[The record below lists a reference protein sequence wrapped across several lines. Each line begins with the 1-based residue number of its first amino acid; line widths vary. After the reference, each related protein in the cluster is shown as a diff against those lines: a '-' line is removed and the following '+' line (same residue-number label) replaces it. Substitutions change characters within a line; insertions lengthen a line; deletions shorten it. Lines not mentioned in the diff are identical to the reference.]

1 MKPRLLFI
9 VTKWLPNDIPGRKK
23 CPLLDLFGCH
33 LVGNTFGNDNAKVQ
47 LVLRKLH
54 SDLN

>member
-1 MKPRLLFI
+1 MKPQLLFI
-9 VTKWLPNDIPGRKK
+9 VTKWLPNDILGRKK

-33 LVGNTFGNDNAKVQ
+33 LVGNTFGNDNAEVQ